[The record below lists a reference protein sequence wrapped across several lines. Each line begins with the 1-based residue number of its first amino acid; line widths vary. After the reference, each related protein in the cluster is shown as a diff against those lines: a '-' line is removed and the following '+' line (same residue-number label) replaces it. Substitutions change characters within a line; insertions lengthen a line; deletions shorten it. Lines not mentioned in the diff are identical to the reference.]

1 MLQHLND
8 TDWSKCLESTCVDAA
23 WHEFKETFMNIVN
36 TIAPVKEVR
45 LKQRTEPWMTCEILS
60 NIRNRDKLLYSFR
73 KSGDSSTYKEYCT
86 VRNRVQREIK
96 LAKSSYFSE
105 QIEENQNDPK
115 RLWRQLKN
123 LGYSHKQKDSASVVL
138 KIDGEMC
145 FEAKSIADHFNIFF
159 TTVAQKLVE
168 KLPTPTNMYSTL
180 SSVFTNFYSYKIPM
194 GDSLVLQTV
203 SESFVHTELLKLN
216 TSKSTGL
223 DEIPSKFIKE
233 GADIVQ
239 FPITHIINL
248 SILTNTVPRD
258 MKTARVR
265 PIFKKNSPLEAS
277 NYRPVSILS
286 VVSKILERSVYVQL
300 SDFLER
306 NQLLFEHQS
315 GFRSGFSTDTCLI
328 HLLDYIRGNTSNG
341 LFTGLIMLDL
351 QKAFDTVNHE
361 ILCNKL
367 SAMGVIS
374 TEWVSSYLTNRE
386 QVISVNNQYSDY
398 NHITCGVPQGSILG
412 PLLFLCY
419 VNDMQISIDSD
430 CKLILYA
437 DDSAILYAHKDP
449 SHIAAKLGKQLE
461 SCSNW
466 LVDNKLSLHLGK
478 TECMLFGPPRKLKNV
493 ENFKVKCYDTIIESV
508 TCVKYL
514 GLNIDN
520 FLSGE
525 NIVRSI
531 VEKVNA
537 RLKFLY
543 RHRKHLDFKCRMTLV
558 SALIQCYFDY
568 SCSSWYA
575 GLSKTLQQKLQV
587 VQNKVVR
594 FILNLG
600 PMSRIDNPM
609 LDKVNMLC
617 VDDRVRQLRLN
628 HVHNIV
634 HNRAPNYLY
643 HNFVSVNEHHNYN
656 TRSRAYNMTQPVAI
670 GKNAGSFYI
679 NAVKDWNGLPN
690 NIKGIEN
697 KGAFKNAVKIHLL
710 NEAKARFA
718 SEYVF

>member
-1 MLQHLND
+1 
-8 TDWSKCLESTCVDAA
+8 
-23 WHEFKETFMNIVN
+23 
-36 TIAPVKEVR
+36 
-45 LKQRTEPWMTCEILS
+45 
-60 NIRNRDKLLYSFR
+60 
-73 KSGDSSTYKEYCT
+73 
-86 VRNRVQREIK
+86 
-96 LAKSSYFSE
+96 
-105 QIEENQNDPK
+105 
-115 RLWRQLKN
+115 
-123 LGYSHKQKDSASVVL
+123 
-138 KIDGEMC
+138 
-145 FEAKSIADHFNIFF
+145 
-159 TTVAQKLVE
+159 
-168 KLPTPTNMYSTL
+168 
-180 SSVFTNFYSYKIPM
+180 
-194 GDSLVLQTV
+194 
-203 SESFVHTELLKLN
+203 
-216 TSKSTGL
+216 
-223 DEIPSKFIKE
+223 
-233 GADIVQ
+233 
-239 FPITHIINL
+239 
-248 SILTNTVPRD
+248 
-258 MKTARVR
+258 
-265 PIFKKNSPLEAS
+265 
-277 NYRPVSILS
+277 
-286 VVSKILERSVYVQL
+286 
-300 SDFLER
+300 
-306 NQLLFEHQS
+306 
-315 GFRSGFSTDTCLI
+315 
-328 HLLDYIRGNTSNG
+328 
-341 LFTGLIMLDL
+341 
-351 QKAFDTVNHE
+351 
-361 ILCNKL
+361 
-367 SAMGVIS
+367 
-374 TEWVSSYLTNRE
+374 
-386 QVISVNNQYSDY
+386 
-398 NHITCGVPQGSILG
+398 
-412 PLLFLCY
+412 
-419 VNDMQISIDSD
+419 MQISIDSD